1 MVFNHYTV
9 CLWQKTQQQGL
20 RATQATLSIASSEHQ
35 FTGHTTQHHKALWLT
50 DDEDVDHG
58 YVVADIT
65 HKLHQKVGPWA
76 QTGVGWG
83 VVGRL
88 KLLTK
93 QSNPSRS
100 TLVFVLS
107 ISFGIKAWVFACSR
121 AVPPPV
127 TLTGLRLHH
136 TWTCSGISES

>member
-9 CLWQKTQQQGL
+9 CLWQKAQQQGL

-35 FTGHTTQHHKALWLT
+35 FTGHTTQHQKALWLT

-107 ISFGIKAWVFACSR
+107 ISFGIKELCPLPSLAAELC
-121 AVPPPV
+121 P
-127 TLTGLRLHH
+127 LTGLRLHH